1 MILKRCYNWVFIYV
15 LLRILVAEDIPVHAW
30 SLQIGKFITKKKDYL
45 PTFFAKGI
53 LNIFLVRLEWLWSF
67 KHHCTTTAN
76 LSNGNKEASD
86 HCCQINYSISLLALS
101 LANVG

>member
-1 MILKRCYNWVFIYV
+1 MLQLGFYLCIIENTGCRGHSCSRLVTTNWQIY
-15 LLRILVAEDIPVHAW
+15 H
-30 SLQIGKFITKKKDYL
+30 KKKDYL